1 MAKARTLK
9 TKYLIIGN
17 SAGGIGAAEA
27 IREVDKAG
35 SITIV
40 SDEPYH
46 CYSRPLI
53 AKYLTGERTFE
64 GMLFRPLDFYE
75 QNAIDARLGH
85 TVTGLGLDKRTAAL
99 ESGERITWE
108 RLLIASG
115 GVPIVP
121 DTTGLDKRG
130 VFNFISLDDARAISE
145 LVDSATKAVVIGGG
159 LIGISATE
167 ALSKRGLEVTVVEMK
182 DRILNT
188 ILDEEASRM
197 AAETL
202 ENAGIRVITDNTVAE
217 IMGKDWV
224 SSVVLSDGEEIPCS
238 LLVVAIGVLPRIDL
252 VQGADIK
259 VNRGIVVDRTMAT
272 NYPDV
277 YACGDVSEA
286 YDFVLDTNRLTPIW
300 PNAHIGG
307 RVAGYNMAGVRTEYP
322 GGTAMNSLNYFGL
335 DIAAAGIAT
344 PPEKNVYECVSRR
357 EDGTYK
363 KLVMKDDIILGMVC
377 IGDIE
382 KSGILYS
389 LMKDRVNVRKFKGA
403 LLADNFGLVSLPRRL
418 WRERLGA
425 PQPEQVVELPEEE
438 EMEDVM
444 DE

>member
-75 QNAIDARLGH
+75 QNTIDARLGH
-85 TVTGLGLDKRTAAL
+85 KVTGLGLDKRTATL

-252 VQGADIK
+252 VQGTDIK
-259 VNRGIVVDRTMAT
+259 GNRGIVVDRTMAT

-277 YACGDVSEA
+277 YAC
-286 YDFVLDTNRLTPIW
+286 
-300 PNAHIGG
+300 
-307 RVAGYNMAGVRTEYP
+307 
-322 GGTAMNSLNYFGL
+322 
-335 DIAAAGIAT
+335 
-344 PPEKNVYECVSRR
+344 
-357 EDGTYK
+357 
-363 KLVMKDDIILGMVC
+363 
-377 IGDIE
+377 
-382 KSGILYS
+382 
-389 LMKDRVNVRKFKGA
+389 
-403 LLADNFGLVSLPRRL
+403 
-418 WRERLGA
+418 
-425 PQPEQVVELPEEE
+425 
-438 EMEDVM
+438 
-444 DE
+444 

>member
-75 QNAIDARLGH
+75 QNTIDARLGH
-85 TVTGLGLDKRTAAL
+85 KVTGLGLDKRTATL